1 MTAADVVREVLVG
14 SSQHPV
20 RDHMSAAIVAILI
33 GLSLSEI
40 VNGGGAALI
49 GIVTGTLIGSILAQ
63 RRRGRGWKAR
73 IAAAAAE
80 TGRIAA
86 LLLLWW
92 ASAEVMNWPPG
103 ASPAARLAQSLGV
116 PVEGIGAVVVI
127 GLLWYAVYRQF
138 TPARRI
144 EAPRQA

>member
-20 RDHMSAAIVAILI
+20 RDHMSAAIIAILI

-49 GIVTGTLIGSILAQ
+49 TLIGSILAQ

-80 TGRIAA
+80 TGADRGTSAA
-86 LLLLWW
+86 
-92 ASAEVMNWPPG
+92 V
-103 ASPAARLAQSLGV
+103 V
-116 PVEGIGAVVVI
+116 GIG
-127 GLLWYAVYRQF
+127 
-138 TPARRI
+138 
-144 EAPRQA
+144 